1 MIAPTV
7 ALPAATLETSQPRRA
22 SAGAQQEQRAA
33 QAFERLLLG
42 QLTRAMQATVARDDD
57 ESSAA
62 TRAYT
67 DMLPD
72 VMADALSANGGIGL
86 SSELVRALRT
96 DGS

>member
-1 MIAPTV
+1 MIAPPV
-7 ALPAATLETSQPRRA
+7 ALAAAALDTGQPRSA

-57 ESSAA
+57 GSAA
-62 TRAYT
+62 TRVYS

-72 VMADALSANGGIGL
+72 VMADALSAGGGIGL
-86 SSELVRALRT
+86 SRELVRALRT